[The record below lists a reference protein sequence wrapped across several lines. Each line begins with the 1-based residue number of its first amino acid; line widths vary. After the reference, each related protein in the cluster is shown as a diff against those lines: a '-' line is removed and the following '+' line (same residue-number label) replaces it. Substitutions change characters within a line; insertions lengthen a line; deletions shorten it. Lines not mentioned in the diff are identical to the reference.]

1 MEVKKIVEGMT
12 APQVAQVIDD
22 NFKNQNK
29 ILEEDI
35 AKQNSV
41 IGVSEYKDFSEAEA
55 VNVGDVRKYNGFLY
69 ECVEATTGAFDA
81 RKWKKSSFKDETEK
95 KLSELGKEMFLN
107 KLKSE
112 SIANSGY
119 MDYDKVVNVASGG
132 IYAGYVNS
140 SSWDTLWVYL
150 LEGTEYISVEGITHG
165 SFRFFSEISADKDY
179 NLGSNKTGEVIEGAK
194 VCLVT
199 IKKSDNPNGYGNLK
213 VRQYNG
219 EYSKKEYVDK
229 GLIKAGINVFIDKN
243 HHFDVNTGGYAKSS
257 THHSVW
263 VNVDEGTEAI
273 QLNEAVSDWY
283 AMFSSNTISSTTYLG
298 GNTSG
303 RISKAGSKIVIISLP
318 IADNTDI
325 SDISVKLLGNK
336 GDRPSS
342 RNFVVAYRHLINI
355 AADGKAS
362 YLKNNDYDCLWVHLM
377 DNAKTIKVEG
387 INATRA
393 AYYKGSEISD
403 ENYLGTNNTG
413 NVIKGA
419 TFCII
424 NFKRPEEFV
433 DYDNVTVVQKQD
445 FVGNERFSNLFG
457 EYIREIPTGKNYI
470 DANNL
475 LKGKILSGGQ
485 IINSANGIMSNKIYL
500 EDGKTYT
507 MQGIY
512 YYGTANKIYMA
523 TYDKKDNHIGL
534 ISVAAEFPE
543 FDSTHMGKG
552 TFKFNSNY
560 GAISYVRIILQG
572 NASYPFDASIA
583 QLEEGETATEVVPY
597 EGEERFLIDF
607 GNNNNENPATRKVVR
622 LLSIGNS
629 YSEDSLSYVPYIIKN
644 MGVNVDFQIGIL
656 MMSSSNLGNHID
668 NFTNQTAAYQFYLF
682 DKTNNWRR
690 ITDNASF
697 PDSENVSIQWAL
709 DSYKWDM
716 IFPIGFGTGDYV
728 GNMNTLINLVSS
740 YVNYPIKWG
749 VQVGYIRPSRAN
761 TGLDPTTTSYTEEE
775 MTQRYEEILDKSKN
789 LMENTVCE
797 IIVPIAT
804 AIKNAC
810 SVPTIKVLGEFS
822 TFEGNELPTIDGV
835 PPGYLAYKDGVH
847 LQEGLPCQIA
857 AYTFVR
863 VLLDYYGYKE
873 LSIIGESTRVTS
885 EWVIG
890 KGIPHAHGEP
900 IGSTDE
906 NCLVAQKSVIM
917 AVKNPYQIIDM
928 TEKGLV

>member
-1 MEVKKIVEGMT
+1 MAHRLQYRRDTKANWLKYNPVLMEGEVGYETDTHHQKVG
-12 APQVAQVIDD
+12 D
-22 NFKNQNK
+22 
-29 ILEEDI
+29 
-35 AKQNSV
+35 
-41 IGVSEYKDFSEAEA
+41 GVSTYSELEYEVGVGNITQEIGDSESLVMSQKA
-55 VNVGDVRKYNGFLY
+55 V
-69 ECVEATTGAFDA
+69 
-81 RKWKKSSFKDETEK
+81 TEK
-95 KLSELGKEMFLN
+95 FTELESKKFLN
-107 KLKSE
+107 KLKIE
-112 SIANSGY
+112 SMANSGY
-119 MDYDKVVNVASGG
+119 MDYDKVPNVESGG
-132 IYAGYVNS
+132 VYTGYVNT

-150 LEGTEYISVEGITHG
+150 LEGTEYISVEGITHR
-165 SFRFFSEISADKDY
+165 SFRFFSEISADVDY
-179 NLGSNKTGEVIEGAK
+179 HLGANNTGEVIEGAK
-194 VCLVT
+194 VCLIT
-199 IKKSDNPNGYGNLK
+199 IKKSDNPNGYDNLI

-219 EYSKKEYVDK
+219 EYSKKEYVDR

-243 HHFDVNTGGYAKSS
+243 HHFDINTGVYEKSN
-257 THHSVW
+257 TYHSVW
-263 VNVDEGTEAI
+263 VNVDEGTEAV
-273 QLNEAVSDWY
+273 QLNGAVADWY

-298 GNTSG
+298 GTNSG

-336 GDRPSS
+336 GDIPSS
-342 RNFVVAYRHLINI
+342 RNFVVAYRHLVNI
-355 AADGKAS
+355 ASDGTVS
-362 YLKNNDYDCLWVHLM
+362 YQKNNDFDCLWVHLM

-387 INATRA
+387 INASRA

-413 NVIKGA
+413 DVIKGA

-433 DYDNVTVVQKQD
+433 NYDNVTVVQTQD

-457 EYIREIPTGKNYI
+457 EYIIEIPTGKNYI

-475 LKGKILSGGQ
+475 LKGKILSGGE
-485 IINSANGIMSNKIYL
+485 IINSSSGIMSNKIYL

-523 TYDKKDNHIGL
+523 TYDKKGNHIGY
-534 ISVAAEFPE
+534 ISVVAEFPE
-543 FDSTHMGKG
+543 SDSTHMGKG

-560 GAISYVRIILQG
+560 GAISYVRIVLQG

-597 EGEERFLIDF
+597 EGEEQLLIDF
-607 GNNNNENPATRKVVR
+607 DNNNENIATRKVVR

-629 YSEDSLSYVPYIIKN
+629 YSEDSLSYVPYILKN

-656 MMSSSNLGNHID
+656 MMSSSSLGHHID

-682 DKTNNWRR
+682 DKTNNWKR
-690 ITDNASF
+690 IKDNVSF
-697 PDSENVSIQWAL
+697 PNSDNVSIQWAL

-749 VQVGYIRPSRAN
+749 VQVGYVRPSRAN
-761 TGLDPTTTSYTEEE
+761 TGVDPTTTSYTEEE
-775 MTQRYEEILDKSKN
+775 MTQRYEEQLDKSKN

-810 SVPTIKVLGEFS
+810 SVPAIKVLGDYS
-822 TFEGNELPTIDGV
+822 TFEGNNLPTINDV
-835 PPGYLAYKDGVH
+835 HPGYLAYKDGVH

-885 EWVIG
+885 EWLSG
-890 KGIPHAHGEP
+890 KNIPHAHGEAV
-900 IGSTDE
+900 GSTDE
-906 NCLVAQKSVIM
+906 NCMAVQKCVVM
-917 AVKNPYQIIDM
+917 AVKNPYKIIDM
-928 TEKGLV
+928 VTSGIV